1 MAMTNS
7 GMRWLNGLRACAF
20 SFAVAS
26 ALSVPAWP
34 ACAASTDGNPALVSQ
49 VASHLAQAKGVR
61 AQFTQRQTLAA
72 MKQPLVST
80 GSLLFLRE
88 RGVIWRID
96 TPYKATYVITDAGV
110 AEINANGQRVTT
122 HSAQGTRGVAQVSKM
137 MRAMLGGDLSALYS
151 QFDVQAEGSAAH
163 WRLQL
168 TPNQPQLAQSI
179 KGLQMSG
186 GDFLQSLRIALANGD
201 TTQLEFSKSEAV
213 SEPAVAERSLLG
225 AP

>member
-1 MAMTNS
+1 
-7 GMRWLNGLRACAF
+7 
-20 SFAVAS
+20 
-26 ALSVPAWP
+26 
-34 ACAASTDGNPALVSQ
+34 
-49 VASHLAQAKGVR
+49 
-61 AQFTQRQTLAA
+61 
-72 MKQPLVST
+72 
-80 GSLLFLRE
+80 
-88 RGVIWRID
+88 
-96 TPYKATYVITDAGV
+96 
-110 AEINANGQRVTT
+110 
-122 HSAQGTRGVAQVSKM
+122 
-137 MRAMLGGDLSALYS
+137 
-151 QFDVQAEGSAAH
+151 VQAEGSAAH